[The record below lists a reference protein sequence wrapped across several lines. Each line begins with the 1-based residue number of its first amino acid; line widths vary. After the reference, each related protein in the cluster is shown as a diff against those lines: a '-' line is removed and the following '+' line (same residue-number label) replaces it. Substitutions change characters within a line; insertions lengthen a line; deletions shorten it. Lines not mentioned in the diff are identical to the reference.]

1 MRYSIIIPTYR
12 RELHLR
18 VALQSVAAL
27 EYPREEFEVVV
38 VDDGASAASAA
49 AVRDFEATL
58 RIRYVPQPVRQGPA
72 HARNIGASVADGRYL
87 AFVDDDC
94 EVAPDWLSRYDDAIA
109 REHDDSLAL
118 GGRTLNA
125 PNNTIYGISS
135 QYLVDFLYDWYN
147 RDSEHASFFATNNLV
162 CERSAFLSL
171 KGFDETFRFAAA
183 EDRDFC
189 DRWREMG
196 RRLAYVP
203 GAVVYH
209 HQRSSL
215 SGFLAQHAG
224 YGRGAVDLHSTRDA
238 RGVDRPRLEPMG
250 FYLNLIAYPVRRI
263 GGAKLPAL
271 IALAAASQAA
281 YAYGYFRERVRRR
294 GAQPPRLSRS
304 SRSVSRSA

>member
-1 MRYSIIIPTYR
+1 MRYSIIIPTYC

-18 VALQSVAAL
+18 TALRSVAAL
-27 EYPREEFEVVV
+27 EYPRDEFEVVV
-38 VDDGASAASAA
+38 VDDGASTASAA
-49 AVRDFEATL
+49 AVGDFEASL

-72 HARNIGASVADGRYL
+72 RARNVGASAAQGRFL

-94 EVAPDWLSRYDDAIA
+94 EVASDWLARYDDAIA
-109 REHDDSLAL
+109 REHDDNVAL

-125 PNNTIYGISS
+125 PSNTVYGISS

-162 CERSAFLSL
+162 CERTSFLSL
-171 KGFDETFRFAAA
+171 NGFDETFRFAAA

-196 RRLAYVP
+196 RRLAYIP

-209 HQRSSL
+209 HQRASL
-215 SGFLAQHAG
+215 SEFIRQHSG
-224 YGRGAVDLHSTRDA
+224 YGRGAVDLHLTRDM
-238 RGVDRPRLEPMG
+238 RGVDRPRLEPLA
-250 FYLNLIAYPVRRI
+250 FYLNLVAYPVRRS

-271 IALAAASQAA
+271 IALAAASQVA
-281 YAYGYFRERVRRR
+281 YAYGYFRERIRRR
-294 GAQPPRLSRS
+294 REYAQPPARS
-304 SRSVSRSA
+304 TRSMSDNA